1 MANRLSWWRRAFAS
15 AAVAAAA
22 AVASG
27 CGVQSPLDPHSEPAR
42 KIETLWWWMLAAAA
56 LVFLGALFL
65 LVLAWRRRDTEG
77 LPVLGTSE
85 RASTGL
91 VVAFGIV
98 IPLIAL
104 SALFAVANLSVARDT
119 DAPERGSTKLTIEVT
134 GHQWFWEVRY
144 PGTAAVTANEI
155 HIPARTRV
163 NVVVRSADVVH
174 SFWAPELN
182 RKVDALPGHP
192 NRMLLYA
199 DGPGRYRGQCA
210 ELCGVDHARMGLA
223 VYADPPAEFRRWLD
237 RQARPAA
244 APGTSAERVGQRV
257 FLDSQCAGCHTIRGT
272 EARGDIGPDLTHL
285 QTRDTLGAL
294 TLPNTR
300 AKLSAWVRDP
310 QRFKPGNRMP
320 VLDLSAEQHRAVVD
334 YLESLR

>member
-1 MANRLSWWRRAFAS
+1 MASRLSSWRRAVAS
-15 AAVAAAA
+15 ASVVVAAS
-22 AVASG
+22 VASG

-42 KIETLWWWMLAAAA
+42 RIETLWWWMLAAATI
-56 LVFLGALFL
+56 VFLGALFL
-65 LVLAWRRRDTEG
+65 LLLAWRRRAIEG
-77 LPVLGTSE
+77 LPLLGTSE

-91 VVAFGIV
+91 VVVFGIV

-104 SALFAVANLSVARDT
+104 SVLFAVANLSVARDT

-174 SFWAPELN
+174 SFWAPQLN
-182 RKVDALPGHP
+182 RKVDAVPGHP

-199 DGPGRYRGQCA
+199 DSPGRYRGDCA
-210 ELCGVDHARMGLA
+210 ELCGVDHAHMGLA
-223 VYADPPAEFRRWLD
+223 VYADSPSEFRRWLD
-237 RQARPAA
+237 GQARPAA
-244 APGTSAERVGQRV
+244 SPGTPEARDGERVFR
-257 FLDSQCAGCHTIRGT
+257 DSQCAGCHTIRGT
-272 EARGDIGPDLTHL
+272 AARGGIGPDLTHL
-285 QTRDTLGAL
+285 RTRNTLAAL

-300 AKLSAWVRDP
+300 SKLSAWVRDP

-320 VLDLSAEQHRAVVD
+320 VLDLTATEHRAVID

>member
-1 MANRLSWWRRAFAS
+1 MRASPRCAAGNHQEPAGVPALPGRGMATRLSSWRRALAS
-15 AAVAAAA
+15 ASAVAAALA
-22 AVASG
+22 ASG

-42 KIETLWWWMLAAAA
+42 RIETLWWWMLAAAA
-56 LVFLGALFL
+56 VVFIGALCL

-77 LPVLGTSE
+77 LPLLGTSE
-85 RASTGL
+85 RASTSL

-104 SALFAVANLSVARDT
+104 SVLFAVANLSVARDT

-174 SFWAPELN
+174 SLWAPELN
-182 RKVDALPGHP
+182 RKVDALPGH
-192 NRMLLYA
+192 R
-199 DGPGRYRGQCA
+199 
-210 ELCGVDHARMGLA
+210 
-223 VYADPPAEFRRWLD
+223 
-237 RQARPAA
+237 
-244 APGTSAERVGQRV
+244 
-257 FLDSQCAGCHTIRGT
+257 
-272 EARGDIGPDLTHL
+272 
-285 QTRDTLGAL
+285 
-294 TLPNTR
+294 
-300 AKLSAWVRDP
+300 
-310 QRFKPGNRMP
+310 NRMP
-320 VLDLSAEQHRAVVD
+320 VLNLSAEQHRAVVD